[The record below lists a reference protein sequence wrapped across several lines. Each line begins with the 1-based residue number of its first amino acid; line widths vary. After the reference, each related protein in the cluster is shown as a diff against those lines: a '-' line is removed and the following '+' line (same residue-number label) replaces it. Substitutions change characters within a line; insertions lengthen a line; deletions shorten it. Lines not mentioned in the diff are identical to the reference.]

1 MQAEILI
8 DPVATT
14 GRADTLR
21 PDRERQT
28 RHSTKPEWRQRVK
41 IGGSTHVLHRISALA
56 GKDTQA
62 TFTSVIDEELVIN
75 STAFPQG

>member
-8 DPVATT
+8 DPVTTT
-14 GRADTLR
+14 GRVDTLC

-41 IGGSTHVLHRISALA
+41 IGGSTHVLQRISALF
-56 GKDTQA
+56 GRKGHPGDVHQR
-62 TFTSVIDEELVIN
+62 D
-75 STAFPQG
+75 